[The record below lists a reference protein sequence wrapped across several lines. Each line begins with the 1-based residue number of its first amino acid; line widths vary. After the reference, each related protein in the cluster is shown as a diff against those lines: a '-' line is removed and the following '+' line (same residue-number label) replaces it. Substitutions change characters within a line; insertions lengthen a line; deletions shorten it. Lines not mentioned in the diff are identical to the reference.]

1 VSRED
6 HRGLCPDRTHDSNST
21 KQERLIVSTL
31 KAAILYF
38 GLVFGAG
45 FVLGIMRTL
54 WLVPFVGERSA
65 ELIETPF
72 MVIVV
77 WLAARFIVGR
87 MKALTLAHR
96 LAIGVLAL
104 LLLLLAELGVVMLLR
119 DQSLGEYVATRDP
132 VSGAVY
138 LLALALF
145 TAAPTLVGRKGSR
158 STG

>member
-1 VSRED
+1 M
-6 HRGLCPDRTHDSNST
+6 
-21 KQERLIVSTL
+21 
-31 KAAILYF
+31 LYF

-145 TAAPTLVGRKGSR
+145 AAAPTLVGRKGSR

>member
-1 VSRED
+1 
-6 HRGLCPDRTHDSNST
+6 
-21 KQERLIVSTL
+21 VSTL

-145 TAAPTLVGRKGSR
+145 AAAPTLVGRKGSR

>member
-1 VSRED
+1 
-6 HRGLCPDRTHDSNST
+6 
-21 KQERLIVSTL
+21 VSTL